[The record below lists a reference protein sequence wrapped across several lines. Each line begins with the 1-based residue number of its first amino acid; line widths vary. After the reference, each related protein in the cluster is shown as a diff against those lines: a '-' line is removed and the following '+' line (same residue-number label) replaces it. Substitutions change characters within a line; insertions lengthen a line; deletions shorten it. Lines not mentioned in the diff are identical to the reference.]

1 MEKGPFEELC
11 RMFLNIKS
19 EICKYDQACSTNL
32 CSYNHS
38 KSDSRETQTDKHQR
52 KYKFE
57 CENCDFKFNSY
68 NLFLDHINSNHL
80 ESDFDPDFYV
90 MSDDPNGPPLYVHCR
105 CSPIS
110 IM

>member
-1 MEKGPFEELC
+1 MTKLVKKI
-11 RMFLNIKS
+11 NIHKVTPQKKRL
-19 EICKYDQACSTNL
+19 INI
-32 CSYNHS
+32 
-38 KSDSRETQTDKHQR
+38 RG
-52 KYKFE
+52 
-57 CENCDFKFNSY
+57 CEYCDFKFNSY